1 MWNRFAWWPFSL
13 LMNDKRY
20 IFFYFPS
27 FLFSPLFYSIHLTLC
42 FFCKYAWYRLRN
54 CWNNSFRRSIALAYP
69 IGTTRAFQ
77 MRSMKMSQK
86 QWEYSGRK
94 YPIFKFHYHFF
105 LSPLTPF
112 IEVDVHSFIKYI
124 IHSLNRTSF
133 EHVTHSLNA
142 SPIHWTHH
150 SFIEHITHSLNTSSI
165 HWTHHSFIER
175 IVHSLNT
182 SSIHWMH
189 HPFTEPRVPSSA
201 TCADSTAPPSRGVCG
216 ADTPSQSGLGFAS
229 SKHSLPTF
237 PPQMGCDTQ
246 RWWRVWTWNCTC
258 SRMLSLPR
266 ASLFNLLVRVSSR
279 AYSHIVFLYTMAS
292 ISLTFDM
299 TLNDRI
305 NLFLVSIKQQ
315 VIK

>member
-1 MWNRFAWWPFSL
+1 
-13 LMNDKRY
+13 
-20 IFFYFPS
+20 
-27 FLFSPLFYSIHLTLC
+27 
-42 FFCKYAWYRLRN
+42 
-54 CWNNSFRRSIALAYP
+54 
-69 IGTTRAFQ
+69 
-77 MRSMKMSQK
+77 
-86 QWEYSGRK
+86 
-94 YPIFKFHYHFF
+94 
-105 LSPLTPF
+105 
-112 IEVDVHSFIKYI
+112 
-124 IHSLNRTSF
+124 
-133 EHVTHSLNA
+133 
-142 SPIHWTHH
+142 
-150 SFIEHITHSLNTSSI
+150 
-165 HWTHHSFIER
+165 
-175 IVHSLNT
+175 
-182 SSIHWMH
+182 MH